1 MEALKALKPLSGS
14 KIYFYKNGECQGLA
28 FEDIYQG
35 AYFPAVSMFK
45 STTVTVNFGPNF
57 KHPPDIPHRG
67 VILLLLLL
75 SSFVF
80 KLNISI
86 CVCVYILDAREIGG
100 RNRRTNSG
108 GHAFFHGKFWKIKIG
123 SLAVRYVLM
132 MDFTR
137 LPNTRKGAGL
147 RGGLRGERETL

>member
-1 MEALKALKPLSGS
+1 MIIFLFYQPLVKFKSHLYYEEKDQVVEALKALKPLSGS

-67 VILLLLLL
+67 VILLLLL

-80 KLNISI
+80 LN
-86 CVCVYILDAREIGG
+86 
-100 RNRRTNSG
+100 
-108 GHAFFHGKFWKIKIG
+108 
-123 SLAVRYVLM
+123 
-132 MDFTR
+132 
-137 LPNTRKGAGL
+137 
-147 RGGLRGERETL
+147 